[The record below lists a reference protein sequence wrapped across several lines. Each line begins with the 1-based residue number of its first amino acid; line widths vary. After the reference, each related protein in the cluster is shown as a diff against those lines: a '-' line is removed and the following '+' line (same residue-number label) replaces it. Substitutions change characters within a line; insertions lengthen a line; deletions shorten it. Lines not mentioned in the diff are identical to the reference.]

1 MSPKTTSVIA
11 TALLSLVVVVA
22 MLLISGYRFDAAE
35 YEMQHPPKD
44 PPEGFE
50 ISLGSPTRG
59 QGDTPAPATPR
70 SSEAAAPHHPS
81 RSATQRQSAAR
92 VSTSTDTHKEEVRQ
106 EEPRINQN
114 AIATADR
121 FKQLRNRNNGQGNG
135 NNGNAGNQGA
145 LNGDPSSSNTVRGG
159 VPGGSY
165 SLAGRSAVS
174 LPKPVYNS
182 NQQGTVVV
190 RIWVDKRGRVTRA
203 EYEPKGSNSTN
214 DELIRWALDAA
225 RKARFNQDDKA
236 LEEQMGTITYF
247 FKI

>member
-1 MSPKTTSVIA
+1 M
-11 TALLSLVVVVA
+11 
-22 MLLISGYRFDAAE
+22 
-35 YEMQHPPKD
+35 
-44 PPEGFE
+44 
-50 ISLGSPTRG
+50 
-59 QGDTPAPATPR
+59 
-70 SSEAAAPHHPS
+70 
-81 RSATQRQSAAR
+81 
-92 VSTSTDTHKEEVRQ
+92 
-106 EEPRINQN
+106 
-114 AIATADR
+114 
-121 FKQLRNRNNGQGNG
+121 
-135 NNGNAGNQGA
+135 
-145 LNGDPSSSNTVRGG
+145 
-159 VPGGSY
+159 
-165 SLAGRSAVS
+165 S